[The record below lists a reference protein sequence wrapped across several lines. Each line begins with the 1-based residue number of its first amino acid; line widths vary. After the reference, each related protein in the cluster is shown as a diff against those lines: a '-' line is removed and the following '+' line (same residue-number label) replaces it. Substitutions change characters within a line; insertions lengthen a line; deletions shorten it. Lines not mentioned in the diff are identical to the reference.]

1 MPAQKNRNKLLATVA
16 APERSPAVG
25 HKNGSDLAAFLMD
38 PQRTHTA
45 VVVTFLPENALR
57 IDAEKVAA
65 LLGADVQVFELANG
79 PETHKLQKG
88 LPERLHVFGNS
99 ARVYPHG
106 PQWMG
111 RTPRPHILHSAA
123 YLPQLYT
130 ILEHEFLAAEHF
142 ESSMQSATASLPVLS
157 EAVVKGFPSDDRAM
171 VELLSNGQR
180 AVIRGEDLLPG
191 IPLEWL
197 LHKGQKLTGIFD
209 PATDA
214 LDVKSLLLPH
224 ASPVTVYKHGDV
236 ALARV
241 KSVTPSHALVHLWP
255 GSDFRI
261 GVARI
266 SSNDLDSAVDLL
278 TEGEVVRVRVLY
290 ENGAVVL
297 SMLDVDDDEPAV
309 PAPPLLRG
317 GPPWLDY
324 DRPYASIFNSTT
336 AVASLAPGTA
346 GAGNPAGLSGVGL
359 AGGEPP
365 GTDLASGEALLTPA
379 ERRTALR
386 STQMQLELAR
396 HTIAELLEAQKRQGA
411 TDKVARALQDQLEAE
426 RRSAAELARLHN
438 TAERQIEALREDL
451 ARTKSALV
459 QLKQQRRSTT
469 SRTDAPAERLF
480 LDAAEQFKF
489 DVQLAWARL
498 VPAVEKAAHPL
509 SGYGCSAQFLA
520 SWSGITEQQ
529 RSKTLRAV
537 VDLVAG
543 MTGSLRKREA
553 HPLRLNEGAHA
564 GLTLRGEDVCM
575 RLYVEKG
582 TAGALRLHYW
592 KLGAGGVELHEVVS
606 HDVVKP

>member
-1 MPAQKNRNKLLATVA
+1 MPAQKNRNRLLAVIATPEPPPTV
-16 APERSPAVG
+16 R
-25 HKNGSDLAAFLMD
+25 HMNGSDLAAFLMD
-38 PQRTHTA
+38 PQRTHT
-45 VVVTFLPENALR
+45 VVVVSFLPENALR
-57 IDAEKVAA
+57 IDAQEVAA
-65 LLGADVQVFELANG
+65 LLGADAQVFELANG

-88 LPERLHVFGNS
+88 VPERLHVFGNS

-106 PQWMG
+106 AQWMG

-130 ILEHEFLAAEHF
+130 ILEHDFLAAEHF
-142 ESSMQSATASLPVLS
+142 ESNQQSTTTSLPVLS
-157 EAVVKGFPSDDRAM
+157 EAEVKGFPSDDRAM

-197 LHKGQKLTGIFD
+197 LHKGQRLTGIFD

-214 LDVKSLLLPH
+214 LNVKSLLLPH

-297 SMLDVDDDEPAV
+297 SMLDVDDDEPAIT
-309 PAPPLLRG
+309 APPLLRG

-324 DRPYASIFNSTT
+324 DRPYASIFT
-336 AVASLAPGTA
+336 AATSVAGLAPSPAAA
-346 GAGNPAGLSGVGL
+346 GSPAGVSGVGQARTEL
-359 AGGEPP
+359 AGP
-365 GTDLASGEALLTPA
+365 DSASEEALLTPA

-426 RRSAAELARLHN
+426 RRGAAELARLHN
-438 TAERQIEALREDL
+438 TAEHQIEALREDL

-469 SRTDAPAERLF
+469 SRTDAPMEKLF
-480 LDAAEQFKF
+480 LDSAEQFKF

-498 VPAVEKAAHPL
+498 VPAVDKAAHPL
-509 SGYGCSAQFLA
+509 SDYGCSAHFLA
-520 SWSGITEQQ
+520 SWSSITEQQ

-537 VDLVAG
+537 VDLAAG

-564 GLTLRGEDVCM
+564 GLTMRGEDVCM